1 MLFLIYFQ
9 FLTLTDLFKQWK
21 SKTMLQTKEKEDLDT
36 VTVTRPYKTL
46 KTATRPVTKL

>member
-21 SKTMLQTKEKEDLDT
+21 SKTMLQTKEEVDL
-36 VTVTRPYKTL
+36 VTITK
-46 KTATRPVTKL
+46 PVTKL